1 MIAKMGKFVA
11 IKGNAR
17 AGKMEGK
24 KRIGVQ
30 MEIDQPYKRHVSVF
44 AGVHKF
50 AREVN
55 DWHLIVDDWAS
66 RSILVQADR
75 PIPFDGIIGR
85 LSAEDIVRA
94 HRRQLPVVNV
104 LYETDETNTSGVFA
118 DYAACGRLRAEHLLS
133 RGFRSF
139 GTLTSY
145 NSAAQNI
152 EASSFATTVRSVGYP
167 CKGLY
172 LQGPWTVIGDTEANY
187 RRWKR
192 ARKEIESWL
201 DDLRIP
207 IGLFIADVDI
217 TRVII
222 ESCYDRGWSVPE
234 DVAIIAGTNEE
245 ELCLHP
251 EPSLT
256 SLEIPYENIGY
267 EAARLL
273 DKLMDGQR
281 KSSKSREKE
290 PATKLFLAPTGVVA
304 RRSTDFIAID
314 NDLMRQALRFIDTN
328 LHRVISV
335 DDVANALLI
344 SRRKLTSEFRK
355 HLKRTVAGE
364 IQRLRIERVKRE
376 LLGTELIVKEIA
388 KRSGFSSLRTLNDAF
403 IRVVGCSPREYR
415 SAALRGE
422 SDSV

>member
-1 MIAKMGKFVA
+1 MASEMK
-11 IKGNAR
+11 
-17 AGKMEGK
+17 GK

-44 AGVHKF
+44 AGVHKY

-55 DWHLIVDDWAS
+55 DWHLVVDDWAS
-66 RSILVQADR
+66 RSILVQSER
-75 PIPFDGIIGR
+75 PVPYDGIVGR
-85 LSAEDIVRA
+85 LSSKDIVRA
-94 HRRQLPVVNV
+94 HRRQLPIVNV
-104 LYETDETNTSGVFA
+104 LFETDETNTAGVYA

-133 RGFRSF
+133 RGFRNF

-145 NSAAQNI
+145 YSAAQNI
-152 EASSFATTVRSVGYP
+152 EASSFATTVRSEGYP

-172 LQGPWTVIGDTEANY
+172 LEGPWTVMGDTEANY

-201 DDLRIP
+201 DDWQVP

-222 ESCYDRGWSVPE
+222 ECCYDRGWNVPE

-256 SLEIPYENIGY
+256 SLEIPYETIGY

-273 DKLMDGQR
+273 DRLINEDNNP
-281 KSSKSREKE
+281 SKNRNKE
-290 PATKLFLAPTGVVA
+290 QATKLFLAPAGVVA
-304 RRSTDFIAID
+304 RRSTDFFAID
-314 NDLMRQALRFIDTN
+314 NELIRQALRYIDAH
-328 LHRVISV
+328 LHRSVSV
-335 DDVANALLI
+335 DDVANSLLI

-355 HLKRTVAGE
+355 HLNRTVAGE
-364 IQRLRIERVKRE
+364 VQRLRIERVKRE
-376 LLGTELIVKEIA
+376 LLDTELTVKEIA
-388 KRSGFSSLRTLNDAF
+388 VRSGFASLRTLNDAF
-403 IRVVGCSPREYR
+403 VRVVGCAPRDYR
-415 SAALRGE
+415 NAALRSEGR
-422 SDSV
+422 SG